1 MKSFPGRTQFKN
13 ADCGIIFNTYAHMVL
28 TSTFELKIIH
38 RKKPRSSLYQI
49 IWLNFYSTNNTN
61 KWKVTLC
68 MLFKDIIFF
77 SKCYWGSFPKGGD
90 GEGTAELRGLLVS
103 DNAYQILSR
112 VLINFYSVKN
122 NNMKPRKIKW
132 RMGHQ
137 KERSTMEVEVYFSDQ
152 LHVHLIDN
160 LSSSCLKKITKKVIS
175 FIILFFF

>member
-77 SKCYWGSFPKGGD
+77 SKSKCNWVVISERGGGYGRIKGTVGQRQCLLNSF
-90 GEGTAELRGLLVS
+90 TCF
-103 DNAYQILSR
+103 N
-112 VLINFYSVKN
+112 NFNSVKN
-122 NNMKPRKIKW
+122 NNMKP
-132 RMGHQ
+132 
-137 KERSTMEVEVYFSDQ
+137 ET
-152 LHVHLIDN
+152 
-160 LSSSCLKKITKKVIS
+160 
-175 FIILFFF
+175 